1 MPLIGYGLLV
11 VGAIALSAWQAQ
23 LSRDASAAH
32 WSVALVIAV
41 AVVVAIV
48 LGRGRQ
54 RQTAPGWVGGNLRA
68 IRTWRSQSSATV
80 ISVIVWTVLIVGV
93 VAWDLTSFIV
103 HSPKVPTLS
112 YFIGHITRYHV
123 GRGLLF
129 ALWLGVGAY
138 LVSAQ
143 RRKAPR

>member
-23 LSRDASAAH
+23 LSRDSSAAD

-54 RQTAPGWVGGNLRA
+54 RQTARVWVGGNLRA
-68 IRTWRSQSSATV
+68 IRTWRSQSSAAV
-80 ISVIVWTVLIVGV
+80 ISVILWTVLIVGV

>member
-11 VGAIALSAWQAQ
+11 SGAIALSAWQAR
-23 LSRDASAAH
+23 LTRDSSAAH
-32 WSVALVIAV
+32 WSVALMIAI
-41 AVVVAIV
+41 AVVVTIV
-48 LGRGRQ
+48 VGRGRQ
-54 RQTAPGWVGGNLRA
+54 RQTARVWVDGNLRG
-68 IRTWRSQSSATV
+68 IRTWRSQSGAAV
-80 ISVIVWTVLIVGV
+80 ISVIAWSVVIVGV

-143 RRKAPR
+143 RRKVPR